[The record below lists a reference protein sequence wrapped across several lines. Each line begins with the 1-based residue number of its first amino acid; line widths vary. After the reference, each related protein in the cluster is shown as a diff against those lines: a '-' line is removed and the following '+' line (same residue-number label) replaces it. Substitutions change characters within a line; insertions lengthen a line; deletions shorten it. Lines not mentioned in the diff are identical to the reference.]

1 MLLMTCAPVQEARWQ
16 DNRLLWAHRTFCQL
30 ALPITLP
37 PGARWSREVDENA
50 VLMGLD
56 NALPSDAAT
65 PLPSGS
71 VARLLLLQVFSTAL
85 RTGAAS
91 VEIGPD
97 PATAAE
103 RLGVSMTTAQRAEL
117 ADQVTRLLG
126 AKLRVTEHGKAP
138 IAVFDAR
145 KHGTRER
152 AAPWRPVLHLTQRF
166 FVSLQAD
173 AVALDRGAVAALA
186 RSAPALDAYAWLAS
200 IRSQPGRS
208 HSATWSWAELQA
220 RFEQDTVTTPG
231 LFKAAFTRSLKKV
244 RLADPT
250 LQFEFQSAGVSITDS
265 DHLPS
270 PEPNRS
276 APTQPEAST
285 TYTPDAPSPASA
297 TSEIT
302 QEQLQKVAA
311 SSATAVRPGQRSS
324 HQRLVESARPEP
336 DNHARRLPPTV
347 IAPSNR
353 PIRLSSTET
362 GLPLSIWLQRA
373 SGRDIATIEVTPGK
387 DYHSGQRSVLIIEPL
402 VMQVVGNL
410 HRSELAQLETWAMS
424 NAEVIQDYWDGA
436 IATAS
441 DVFSRITPVGKG
453 R

>member
-1 MLLMTCAPVQEARWQ
+1 M
-16 DNRLLWAHRTFCQL
+16 
-30 ALPITLP
+30 
-37 PGARWSREVDENA
+37 
-50 VLMGLD
+50 
-56 NALPSDAAT
+56 
-65 PLPSGS
+65 
-71 VARLLLLQVFSTAL
+71 
-85 RTGAAS
+85 
-91 VEIGPD
+91 
-97 PATAAE
+97 
-103 RLGVSMTTAQRAEL
+103 
-117 ADQVTRLLG
+117 
-126 AKLRVTEHGKAP
+126 
-138 IAVFDAR
+138 
-145 KHGTRER
+145 
-152 AAPWRPVLHLTQRF
+152 
-166 FVSLQAD
+166 
-173 AVALDRGAVAALA
+173 
-186 RSAPALDAYAWLAS
+186 
-200 IRSQPGRS
+200 
-208 HSATWSWAELQA
+208 
-220 RFEQDTVTTPG
+220 TTPG

-270 PEPNRS
+270 PEPNGS
-276 APTQPEAST
+276 APAQPEAST